1 MQSQSIDNLTI
12 GEAKQLAAIFNPPN
26 PTKCTASTDAKL
38 NEGLCICV
46 MDKGFVYVGVLTI
59 DSQAVTIANA
69 KNIRRWGTTHGLGQL
84 ANNGP
89 QEHTKMDDCGMVR
102 CLSTELKH
110 WIPCKGEAWNN

>member
-12 GEAKQLAAIFNPPN
+12 GEAKQLAAIFNPQP

-59 DSQAVTIANA
+59 DSHTATIADA
-69 KNIRRWGTTHGLGQL
+69 KNIRRWGTTAGLGQL

-89 QEHTKMDDCGMVR
+89 QESTKMDEYGVVR
-102 CLSTELKH
+102 CLLPELKH